1 VNRPISPHLLRL
13 IVVLFL
19 ACVAPL
25 RAHDTYEVTMTA
37 NLRPTTMDLVFTFAG
52 VTPTAFTNLSA
63 FPLPNGSKDAAL
75 LLNLLP
81 GAYTVHASGASGIT
95 GIVPIEIYDA
105 GPP

>member
-1 VNRPISPHLLRL
+1 MNRSISLHLFRL

-37 NLRPTTMDLVFTFAG
+37 TIRPTTMDLVLTFAG
-52 VTPTAFTNLSA
+52 ATPAAFTNLGA
-63 FPLPNGSKDAAL
+63 FALPNGSNDAAL
-75 LLNLLP
+75 LLDLLP
-81 GAYTVHASGASGIT
+81 GAYTVHAGGASGIT
-95 GIVPIEIYDA
+95 GIVLIEIYDA